1 MKIGFLGP
9 IAVGKS
15 SISWLVAKAT
25 SSVLM
30 EEPVVKSRYLPLF
43 YSDPKRFA
51 LVAQNQFYSDLTY
64 DMLQVEDN
72 ERVVYDSTIFSN
84 LVFAE
89 LLHEEG
95 LMTMEEL
102 EFTYQIALAHLK
114 IVGHIDKYIVLRRPK
129 EILFKN
135 QKMRSRDIEK
145 GQEDY
150 LNFHYDHYYDAVDKV
165 LKRFPDV
172 LDRVEVLELDDIYY
186 EEHNIKELVDRIIN

>member
-15 SISWLVAKAT
+15 SISWLVAQAT
-25 SSVLM
+25 GSVLM

-72 ERVVYDSTIFSN
+72 ENVIYDSTIFSN

-95 LMTMEEL
+95 LMTKEEL
-102 EFTYQIALAHLK
+102 GFTYQIALAHLK
-114 IVGHIDKYIVLRRPK
+114 IVGHIDKYIILRRSK
-129 EILFKN
+129 EMLFKN
-135 QKMRSRDIEK
+135 QQMRSREIEK
-145 GQEDY
+145 GQEEY
-150 LNFHYDHYYDAVDKV
+150 LNFHYDHYYEAVDKV
-165 LKRFPDV
+165 LKHFPDV
-172 LDRVEVLELDDIYY
+172 LDRIEFVELGDIYY
-186 EEHNIKELVDRIIN
+186 EEHNIKELVDKIIK

>member
-15 SISWLVAKAT
+15 SISWLVAQAT
-25 SSVLM
+25 NSVLM

-64 DMLQVEDN
+64 DMLQVENN
-72 ERVVYDSTIFSN
+72 ENVVYDSTIFSN

-89 LLHEEG
+89 LLCEEG
-95 LMTMEEL
+95 LMTKEEL

-129 EILFKN
+129 DILFKN
-135 QKMRSRDIEK
+135 QKMRSREIEK

-150 LNFHYDHYYDAVDKV
+150 LNFHYDHYYGAVENV
-165 LKRFPDV
+165 LKRFPEV
-172 LDRVEVLELDDIYY
+172 LDRVEYLELGETYY
-186 EEHNIKELVDRIIN
+186 EEHNIKELIKIIKK